1 MLGFIERDGAIAR
14 KYQNKDV
21 NGRFLRYV
29 TYYSVDD
36 VTAFFRD
43 AGFSEVSIAQ
53 RARGFAVIVGKKP

>member
-1 MLGFIERDGAIAR
+1 M
-14 KYQNKDV
+14 DV
-21 NGRFLRYV
+21 FLRYV